1 LLFEE
6 GFMSQTMVSQES
18 IKKEVTKRISISKIM
33 VTTDFSEVSDRA
45 LDYAIALARRYDARI
60 YLAHVITPDPFQFAE
75 PQLAQAT
82 YEKVRQAAEEGITDI
97 LISGK
102 LRGVPHEVLM
112 EEGNVWPCLETLIV
126 KNEIDLVVVGTHGR
140 GKVQKLLIGSVAEE
154 IFRKADCAV
163 LTVGPAVKKSDRNE
177 VELNHILFATDF
189 GPGAEKAAN
198 YAFSLAQEHDATLT
212 LLHVI
217 ESAAA
222 YTEES
227 VARQREIN
235 VVRMKQLMPPG
246 GENWC
251 KPEFRTTFGAA
262 VEEILIAARESKA
275 DLIVMGAKARK
286 SLAGHAP
293 LTIAYNVVTKAT
305 CPVLTVRG

>member
-1 LLFEE
+1 MTQVLEPKKKGAVEDSKRVLL
-6 GFMSQTMVSQES
+6 
-18 IKKEVTKRISISKIM
+18 TKIL

-112 EEGNVWPCLETLIV
+112 EEGNVWPVLEKLIIEH
-126 KNEIDLVVVGTHGR
+126 EIDLVIVGTHGR
-140 GKVQKLLIGSVAEE
+140 GKVQKILIGSVAEE
-154 IFRKADCAV
+154 IFRQAECAV
-163 LTVGPAVKKSDRNE
+163 LTVGPAFKSDAVKE
-177 VELNHILFATDF
+177 IELHNILFATDF
-189 GPGAEKAAN
+189 GPGAEKAAAH
-198 YAFSLAQEHDATLT
+198 AFSLAQEHGARLS

-235 VVRMKQLMPPG
+235 IVRMKQLMPKDS
-246 GENWC
+246 ENWC
-251 KPEFRTTFGAA
+251 RPEFRVTFGAA
-262 VEEILIAARESKA
+262 VEEILHAAKELNA
-275 DLIVMGAKARK
+275 DLIVMGAKPRK

-293 LTIAYNVVTKAT
+293 LTVAYNIVTKSV

>member
-1 LLFEE
+1 
-6 GFMSQTMVSQES
+6 MPQAMIS
-18 IKKEVTKRISISKIM
+18 KEKTATDIASRGAISKIM
-33 VTTDFSEVSDRA
+33 VTIDFSEVSDRA
-45 LDYAIALARRYDARI
+45 LDYAIALARQYDARI

-112 EEGNVWPCLETLIV
+112 EEGNVWPSLEALIV
-126 KNEIDLVVVGTHGR
+126 RNEIDLVVTGTHGR
-140 GKVQKLLIGSVAEE
+140 GKFQKLIIGSVAEE

-163 LTVGPAVKKSDRNE
+163 LTVGPVVKNPNAKE
-177 VELNHILFATDF
+177 VELKHILFATDF
-189 GPGAEKAAN
+189 GPGAEKAAA
-198 YAFSLAQEHDATLT
+198 YAFSLAQEHNATLT

-235 VVRMKQLMPPG
+235 VVRMRRLMPTG
-246 GENWC
+246 SENWC
-251 KPEFRTTFGAA
+251 KPEFRATFGAA
-262 VEEILIAARESKA
+262 TEEILIAACEPKA

-293 LTIAYNVVTKAT
+293 LSIAYNVVTKAT

>member
-1 LLFEE
+1 MPQAMISKE
-6 GFMSQTMVSQES
+6 MTKTES
-18 IKKEVTKRISISKIM
+18 TNRVSISKIM
-33 VTTDFSEVSDRA
+33 VTTDFSEISDRA
-45 LDYAIALARRYDARI
+45 LDYAIGLARRYDARI
-60 YLAHVITPDPFQFAE
+60 YLTHVITPDPFQFAE

-112 EEGNVWPCLETLIV
+112 EEGNVWPSLDSLIV
-126 KNEIDLVVVGTHGR
+126 RNEIDLLVVGTHGR
-140 GKVQKLLIGSVAEE
+140 GKIQKLLIGSVAEE

-163 LTVGPAVKKSDRNE
+163 LTVGPAVKNPSVKE

-189 GPGAEKAAN
+189 GPGAEKAAA
-198 YAFSLAQEHDATLT
+198 YAFSLAQEHNATLT

-217 ESAAA
+217 ESALA

-235 VVRMKQLMPPG
+235 VVRMKQLMPAG
-246 GENWC
+246 TENWC
-251 KPEFRTTFGAA
+251 KPDFRTTFGAA

-275 DLIVMGAKARK
+275 DLIVMGAKARR

-293 LTIAYNVVTKAT
+293 LTIAYNVVTKST

>member
-1 LLFEE
+1 
-6 GFMSQTMVSQES
+6 MPQAMVS
-18 IKKEVTKRISISKIM
+18 KEKTKSDVTKRVSISKIM

-112 EEGNVWPCLETLIV
+112 EEGNVWPSLEALIV
-126 KNEIDLVVVGTHGR
+126 RNEIDLMVVGTHGR
-140 GKVQKLLIGSVAEE
+140 GKVEKLLIGSVAEE

-163 LTVGPAVKKSDRNE
+163 LTVGPAVKNSNAKE

-189 GPGAEKAAN
+189 GPGAEKAAA
-198 YAFSLAQEHDATLT
+198 YAF
-212 LLHVI
+212 
-217 ESAAA
+217 
-222 YTEES
+222 
-227 VARQREIN
+227 
-235 VVRMKQLMPPG
+235 
-246 GENWC
+246 
-251 KPEFRTTFGAA
+251 
-262 VEEILIAARESKA
+262 
-275 DLIVMGAKARK
+275 
-286 SLAGHAP
+286 
-293 LTIAYNVVTKAT
+293 
-305 CPVLTVRG
+305 

>member
-1 LLFEE
+1 MPQVVEQHEQKFDL
-6 GFMSQTMVSQES
+6 SKRVSL
-18 IKKEVTKRISISKIM
+18 TKVL

-60 YLAHVITPDPFQFAE
+60 YLTHVITPDPFQFAE

-102 LRGVPHEVLM
+102 LRGVPHEVLLG
-112 EEGNVWPCLETLIV
+112 EGSVWPTLEKLITEH
-126 KNEIDLVVVGTHGR
+126 EIDLIVCGTHGR
-140 GKVQKLLIGSVAEE
+140 GKVRKILIGSVAEE
-154 IFRKADCAV
+154 IFRQANTAV
-163 LTVGPAVKKSDRNE
+163 LTVGPAVKGKPKNE
-177 VELNHILFATDF
+177 IELNHILFATDF
-189 GPGAEKAAN
+189 GSGAERAADH
-198 YAFSLAQEHDATLT
+198 AISLAQEHNAQLT

-217 ESAAA
+217 ESSAA

-235 VVRMKQLMPPG
+235 VARMKQLLPAG
-246 GENWC
+246 TENWC
-251 KPEFRTTFGAA
+251 KPEFRVTFGSA
-262 VEEILIAARESKA
+262 VEEILIAGKESKA

-286 SLAGHAP
+286 SLAGHVP

>member
-1 LLFEE
+1 
-6 GFMSQTMVSQES
+6 MPQTLESQEKT
-18 IKKEVTKRISISKIM
+18 KKDVSKRVSISKIM
-33 VTTDFSEVSDRA
+33 VTTDFSEVSDHA

-60 YLAHVITPDPFQFAE
+60 YLAHVIAPDPFQFAE

-102 LRGVPHEVLM
+102 LRGVPHEVLL
-112 EEGNVWPCLETLIV
+112 EEGNVWPCLESLIV
-126 KNEIDLVVVGTHGR
+126 RNEIDLVVVGTHGR
-140 GKVQKLLIGSVAEE
+140 GKVQKLIIGSVAEE

-163 LTVGPAVKKSDRNE
+163 LTVCPAVKNNAAKE
-177 VELNHILFATDF
+177 IELNHILFATDF
-189 GPGAEKAAN
+189 GPGAEKAAA

-235 VVRMKQLMPPG
+235 VTRMKQLMPAG
-246 GENWC
+246 SENWC
-251 KPEFRTTFGAA
+251 RPEFRATFGAA
-262 VEEILIAARESKA
+262 IEEILIAARESKA

-286 SLAGHAP
+286 GLAGHAP

>member
-1 LLFEE
+1 MPQIMDPKE
-6 GFMSQTMVSQES
+6 QT
-18 IKKEVTKRISISKIM
+18 KKTAVNRVAISKIL

-45 LDYAIALARRYDARI
+45 LEYALALARRYDARI

-112 EEGNVWPCLETLIV
+112 EEGNVWLTLEQMIA
-126 KNEIDLVVVGTHGR
+126 KHEIDLVVTGTHGR
-140 GKVQKLLIGSVAEE
+140 GKVQKLLIGSIAEE

-163 LTVGPAVKKSDRNE
+163 LTVGPAVPNEQKKE

-189 GPGAEKAAN
+189 GPGAEKAAAH
-198 YAFSLAQEHDATLT
+198 AFSLAQEHNATLT

-217 ESAAA
+217 ESATA

-227 VARQREIN
+227 VARLREIN
-235 VVRMKQLMPPG
+235 VVRLQKLLPEG
-246 GENWC
+246 SENWC
-251 KPEFRTTFGAA
+251 KPEFRAVFGAA
-262 VEEILIAARESKA
+262 VEEILNVARDTKA
-275 DLIVMGAKARK
+275 DLIVMGAKARNT
-286 SLAGHAP
+286 LAGHAP
-293 LTIAYNVVTKAT
+293 MTVAYNVVSKTT

>member
-1 LLFEE
+1 MPQMLDP
-6 GFMSQTMVSQES
+6 QE
-18 IKKEVTKRISISKIM
+18 KTQKDVARRVSISKIM
-33 VTTDFSEVSDRA
+33 VTTDFSQASDRA
-45 LDYAIALARRYDARI
+45 LNYAIALARRYDARI

-82 YEKVRQAAEEGITDI
+82 YEKVRQAEEEGISDI

-102 LRGVPHEVLM
+102 LRGVPHEVLL
-112 EEGNVWPCLETLIV
+112 EEGNVWPSLDKLIV
-126 KNEIDLVVVGTHGR
+126 QNEIDLVVVGTHGR

-163 LTVGPAVKKSDRNE
+163 LTVGLAVKNAGAKE

-189 GPGAEKAAN
+189 GPGAEKAAA
-198 YAFSLAQEHDATLT
+198 YAFSLAQERNATLT

-235 VVRMKQLMPPG
+235 VVRMKQLMPAG
-246 GENWC
+246 SENWC
-251 KPEFRTTFGAA
+251 KPEFRATFGAP
-262 VEEILIAARESKA
+262 VEEILIAVRESKP
-275 DLIVMGAKARK
+275 DLLVMGAKARQ

>member
-1 LLFEE
+1 MPQAIL
-6 GFMSQTMVSQES
+6 S
-18 IKKEVTKRISISKIM
+18 KEKTKPDFTKRVSIGKIM
-33 VTTDFSEVSDRA
+33 VTTDFSQVSDGA

-102 LRGVPHEVLM
+102 LRGVPHEVLL
-112 EEGNVWPCLETLIV
+112 EEGNVWPSLEKLIV
-126 KNEIDLVVVGTHGR
+126 QNEIDLVVVGTHGR
-140 GKVQKLLIGSVAEE
+140 GKFQKLLIGSVAEE

-163 LTVGPAVKKSDRNE
+163 LTVGPAVKEGTPKE

-189 GPGAEKAAN
+189 GPGAEKAAA

-235 VVRMKQLMPPG
+235 VTRMRQLMPPG
-246 GENWC
+246 SENWC
-251 KPEFRTTFGAA
+251 KPEFRATFGAA

-275 DLIVMGAKARK
+275 DLIVMGAKARE

>member
-1 LLFEE
+1 MPQVIEAKGKIESSKRVLL
-6 GFMSQTMVSQES
+6 
-18 IKKEVTKRISISKIM
+18 TKIL

-102 LRGVPHEVLM
+102 LRAVPHEVLM
-112 EEGNVWPCLETLIV
+112 EEGNVWPTLDKLITEH
-126 KNEIDLVVVGTHGR
+126 EIDLVVVGTHGR
-140 GKVQKLLIGSVAEE
+140 GKVQKILIGSVAEE
-154 IFRKADCAV
+154 IFRQADCAV
-163 LTVGPAVKKSDRNE
+163 LTVGPGVKGDTARE
-177 VELNHILFATDF
+177 VELKSILFATDF
-189 GPGAEKAAN
+189 GSGAEKAAAH
-198 YAFSLAQEHDATLT
+198 AFSLAQEHDARVT

-235 VVRMKQLMPPG
+235 VVRMKQLMPAG
-246 GENWC
+246 SENWC
-251 KPEFRTTFGAA
+251 KPEFRVTFGSA
-262 VEEILIAARESKA
+262 VEEILITAREAKA
-275 DLIVMGAKARK
+275 DLVVMGAKARR
-286 SLAGHAP
+286 SLAGHVP
-293 LTIAYNVVTKAT
+293 LTIAYNVVTKAA